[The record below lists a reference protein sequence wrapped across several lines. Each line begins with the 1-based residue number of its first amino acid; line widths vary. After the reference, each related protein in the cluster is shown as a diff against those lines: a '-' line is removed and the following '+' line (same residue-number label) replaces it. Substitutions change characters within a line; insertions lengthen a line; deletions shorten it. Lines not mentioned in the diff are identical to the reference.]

1 MKITILANRDLASC
15 IALNRLFPLLKDH
28 ELCIFLSAKV
38 GKSDTL
44 PQALLDLNFYEQR
57 LFNNIVFPLAT
68 ALGIDSAALK
78 TFDAIGKDIGR
89 EILELNAINSSD
101 FEQFKSTQPDLVLC
115 IRYGGILREA
125 VIAVPRFGV
134 LNLHSG
140 LLPQYKGVMATFRA
154 MLNGDDEIGM
164 TLHTIDDGGI
174 DTGRII
180 GTTLMA
186 VKPGRSYL
194 WHVLALYIDGCDM
207 MSAAVRKIAGSGV
220 PVSEPQVQAGNYY
233 SFPTD
238 TELAAFAD
246 MGFKLTDS
254 SELVKIA
261 KQFIMGSG
269 LAY

>member
-38 GKSDTL
+38 GKYDRL
-44 PQALLDLNFYEQR
+44 PQALLDLKFYEQQ
-57 LFNNIVFPLAT
+57 LFNNIVFPLTT
-68 ALGIDSAALK
+68 ALGIENATLK
-78 TFDAIGKDIGR
+78 TFDAIGKEIGKP
-89 EILELNAINSSD
+89 ILELNAINTSG
-101 FEQFKSTQPDLVLC
+101 FEQFKSTQPDLVLS

-140 LLPQYKGVMATFRA
+140 LLPEYKGVMATFRA
-154 MLNGDDEIGM
+154 MLNGDEEIGM
-164 TLHTIDDGGI
+164 TLHYIDDSGI

-180 GTTLMA
+180 ATTKMSVNL
-186 VKPGRSYL
+186 GSSYL
-194 WHVLALYIDGCDM
+194 WHVLALYTDGCALM
-207 MSAAVRKIAGSGV
+207 NTVVRKIAGSGT
-220 PVSEPQVQAGNYY
+220 PVFETQAEAGNYY

-238 TELAAFAD
+238 TELTAFAD

-254 SELVKIA
+254 KELTTIA

-269 LAY
+269 LAC